1 MSWKNVQYGKKRVR
15 RNYARVQTNVDLP
28 NLIEVQ
34 TGSFQWLIE
43 TGLKELFHEIS
54 PIRDHGD
61 GEKFEFHLNPEEV
74 PTYGMC
80 TDLSRFYTFYKG
92 EFYEFYPKNITTE
105 NAKRLFF

>member
-61 GEKFEFHLNPEEV
+61 GEKFELYFGEYEFDEPNLLTLAHLNLCVIVIE
-74 PTYGMC
+74 
-80 TDLSRFYTFYKG
+80 
-92 EFYEFYPKNITTE
+92 I
-105 NAKRLFF
+105 